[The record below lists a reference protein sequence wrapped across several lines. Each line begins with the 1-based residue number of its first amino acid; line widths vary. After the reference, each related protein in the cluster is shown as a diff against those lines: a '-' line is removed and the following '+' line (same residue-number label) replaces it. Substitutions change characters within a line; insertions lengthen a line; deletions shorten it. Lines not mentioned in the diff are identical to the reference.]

1 MAEKLSLK
9 LNKYKVCIF
18 ACCFVFVLAEAFCS
32 GSSEKNKAKP
42 VKVQPVPYQDASKKS
57 RDIENI
63 KKQMSAKPVVSLW
76 LACLLNGTWQDDAEV
91 NAVYL
96 EAQNAA
102 LKAYSKAVEE
112 KDWVSAMRLYNSLAA
127 CSISKVN
134 ELPWSVQKIENELAA
149 AASLEG
155 KKTQTVTK
163 MSQFIRGTV
172 TVWVDLGFKIEGG
185 AGYANKV
192 LGSGFFIDP
201 RGYIVTNH
209 HVIENMVNPEY
220 EGYSRLYVTL
230 ADDPEQ
236 RIPGKVVGYDKML
249 DLALIK
255 TEITPPY
262 VFSLG
267 SSQDLE
273 VGDKIYAIG
282 SPIGLDKTLTSGII
296 SATERPLLA
305 TTNVLQIDAAINSG
319 NSGGPLIAPDGTVQG
334 IVFAGMLDYEGLNFA
349 IPVEFLRKILPRLYA
364 GGKISHCWIGAYGKT
379 KKDDY
384 YQDVGLEVLYLM
396 PGSPAARAGVKA
408 GEIIVALD
416 GKRIKTLDE
425 YQNELLN
432 KIPDSLIAIDCVDK
446 NGNLVRHVVYTQPRP
461 EMPSNE
467 VYQRD
472 TIENY
477 FLPLFGMQLRTAGE
491 TLNKKNYYVERV
503 IPNSTAEENGF
514 SSGDKIQITK
524 FKVFKEENYAMAEIY
539 AKRRKSGYI
548 DIFIGVA
555 TALDSPSYF

>member
-1 MAEKLSLK
+1 MPEMWLMKK
-9 LNKYKVCIF
+9 KKTNVC
-18 ACCFVFVLAEAFCS
+18 VFAFCFIIAFANIFPS
-32 GSSEKNKAKP
+32 GSSEKNKTKP
-42 VKVQPVPYQDASKKS
+42 VKVQPVPYQDANKKA

-63 KKQMSAKPVVSLW
+63 KKQISSKPVVSLW
-76 LACLLNGTWQDDAEV
+76 LAYLLNGTWADDEEV
-91 NAVYL
+91 GAVYL

-102 LKAYSKAVEE
+102 LKAFSKAVDE
-112 KDWVSAMRLYNSLAA
+112 KDWVAAMRLYNSLSA
-127 CSISKVN
+127 CSVDKVN
-134 ELPWSVQKIENELAA
+134 ELPWSVQKIEEELVSSI
-149 AASLEG
+149 SLG
-155 KKTQTVTK
+155 SKQSQTVTK
-163 MSQFIRGTV
+163 LSQFIRGTV

-209 HVIENMVNPEY
+209 HVIESMVDPEY

-230 ADDPEQ
+230 ADDPDQ
-236 RIPGKVVGYDKML
+236 RIPSKVVGYDKML

-267 SSQDLE
+267 SSEDLE

-296 SATERPLLA
+296 SATGRPLLA

-319 NSGGPLIAPDGTVQG
+319 NSGGPLIAPNGAVQG
-334 IVFAGMLDYEGLNFA
+334 IVFAGMLDFEGLNFA
-349 IPVEFLRKILPRLYA
+349 IPVEFLQKILPRLYA
-364 GGKISHCWIGAYGKT
+364 GGKVSHCWIGAYGKT

-384 YQDVGLEVLYLM
+384 YKDAGLEVLYLM
-396 PGSPAARAGVKA
+396 PGSPAARAGLKPGDVILA
-408 GEIIVALD
+408 ID
-416 GKRIKTLDE
+416 GKRIHSLDE
-425 YQNELLN
+425 YQNELLC
-432 KIPDSLIAIDCVDK
+432 KIPDSLIALDCINK
-446 NGNLVRHVVYTQPRP
+446 NGRVRRVVYTQPRP

-491 TLNKKNYYVERV
+491 TLNKKNYYVDRV
-503 IPNSTAEENGF
+503 VPNSTADENGF
-514 SSGDKIQITK
+514 SDGDKIQISK
-524 FKVFKEENYAMAEIY
+524 FKVFKDENYAMAEIY
-539 AKRRKSGYI
+539 AKKRKSGYI
-548 DIFIGVA
+548 DIFIAIA
-555 TALDSPSYF
+555 TPLDSPSYF

>member
-76 LACLLNGTWQDDAEV
+76 LAYLLNGTWQNDAEV

-192 LGSGFFIDP
+192 LGSGFFIDS

-220 EGYSRLYVTL
+220 EGYSRL
-230 ADDPEQ
+230 
-236 RIPGKVVGYDKML
+236 
-249 DLALIK
+249 
-255 TEITPPY
+255 
-262 VFSLG
+262 
-267 SSQDLE
+267 
-273 VGDKIYAIG
+273 
-282 SPIGLDKTLTSGII
+282 
-296 SATERPLLA
+296 
-305 TTNVLQIDAAINSG
+305 
-319 NSGGPLIAPDGTVQG
+319 
-334 IVFAGMLDYEGLNFA
+334 
-349 IPVEFLRKILPRLYA
+349 
-364 GGKISHCWIGAYGKT
+364 
-379 KKDDY
+379 
-384 YQDVGLEVLYLM
+384 
-396 PGSPAARAGVKA
+396 
-408 GEIIVALD
+408 
-416 GKRIKTLDE
+416 
-425 YQNELLN
+425 
-432 KIPDSLIAIDCVDK
+432 
-446 NGNLVRHVVYTQPRP
+446 
-461 EMPSNE
+461 
-467 VYQRD
+467 
-472 TIENY
+472 
-477 FLPLFGMQLRTAGE
+477 
-491 TLNKKNYYVERV
+491 
-503 IPNSTAEENGF
+503 
-514 SSGDKIQITK
+514 
-524 FKVFKEENYAMAEIY
+524 
-539 AKRRKSGYI
+539 
-548 DIFIGVA
+548 
-555 TALDSPSYF
+555 

>member
-192 LGSGFFIDP
+192 LGSGFFIDS

-514 SSGDKIQITK
+514 SSSDKIQITK

>member
-1 MAEKLSLK
+1 MPEKWLMK
-9 LNKYKVCIF
+9 KIKACIF
-18 ACCFVFVLAEAFCS
+18 ACCFVFAFANIFSS
-32 GSSEKNKAKP
+32 GSSEKNKTKP
-42 VKVQPVPYQDASKKS
+42 VNVQPVPYQDSNKKA

-76 LACLLNGTWQDDAEV
+76 LAHLLNGTWPGDEEV
-91 NAVYL
+91 GAVYL
-96 EAQNAA
+96 EAQNTA
-102 LKAYSKAVEE
+102 LKAFSKAIEA
-112 KDWVSAMRLYNSLAA
+112 KDWVAAMRLYNSLAA
-127 CSISKVN
+127 CSIEKVN
-134 ELPWSVQKIENELAA
+134 ELPWSVQKIEDELVSSI
-149 AASLEG
+149 SLGG
-155 KKTQTVTK
+155 KQSQTVTK
-163 MSQFIRGTV
+163 LSQFIRGTV

-296 SATERPLLA
+296 SATGRPLLA

-319 NSGGPLIAPDGTVQG
+319 NSGGPLIAPNGAVQG
-334 IVFAGMLDYEGLNFA
+334 IVFAGMLDFEGLNFA
-349 IPVEFLRKILPRLYA
+349 IPVEFLNKILPRLYA
-364 GGKISHCWIGAYGKT
+364 GGKVSHCWIGAYGKT
-379 KKDDY
+379 KKNDM

-396 PGSPAARAGVKA
+396 PGSPAARAGIKA
-408 GEIIVALD
+408 GEVIVALD
-416 GKRIKTLDE
+416 GKRIHTLDE
-425 YQNELLN
+425 YQNELLC
-432 KIPDSLIAIDCVDK
+432 KIPDSLIALDCVDK
-446 NGNLVRHVVYTQPRP
+446 KGNLVRRVVYTQPRP
-461 EMPSNE
+461 EKPSDE

-477 FLPLFGMQLRTAGE
+477 FLPLFGMQLRAAGE
-491 TLNKKNYYVERV
+491 TLNKKNYYVDRV
-503 IPNSTAEENGF
+503 VPNSIADENGF
-514 SSGDKIQITK
+514 SDGDKIQISK
-524 FKVFKEENYAMAEIY
+524 FKVFKDENYAMAEIY
-539 AKRRKSGYI
+539 AKKRKSGYI
-548 DIFIGVA
+548 DIFIGIA
-555 TALDSPSYF
+555 TPLDSPSYF